1 MDQFVV
7 KTPNASSKASK
18 HHCERQD
25 KEVSARYI
33 SRERW
38 HVVLLIMQHGDYHVR
53 KFVVDKHLEALK
65 TVLNRNC
72 LIKE

>member
-25 KEVSARYI
+25 KEVSARYMYI
-33 SRERW
+33 SRGRW
-38 HVVLLIMQHGDYHVR
+38 HVVLLIVQHGDRSCSKVCGGQAPGSN
-53 KFVVDKHLEALK
+53 KNSFEP
-65 TVLNRNC
+65 
-72 LIKE
+72 